1 MDNKD
6 KTDSFCQIV
15 EQQLDVGNII
25 MAVTALKE
33 ASELLVNDEKEISD
47 SLLLISRYLIK
58 KFMLNEQNIKL
69 VKAKIDELKSNG

>member
-1 MDNKD
+1 
-6 KTDSFCQIV
+6 
-15 EQQLDVGNII
+15 